1 MEGLANLRPKLVQ
14 ELLQKCTSIK
24 VKRLFLYLSEK
35 ANHSWVQF
43 IDVSSVDIGNG
54 NRRITE
60 GGAYVSKYQI
70 TKPNEL
76 ALL

>member
-35 ANHSWVQF
+35 ANHSWLRF
-43 IDVSSVDIGNG
+43 IDRSLVDIGTG
-54 NRRITE
+54 NRRVTE
-60 GGAYVSKYQI
+60 GGVYIPKYQI
-70 TKPNEL
+70 TIPNEL
-76 ALL
+76 AAL